1 MTTDHWLYLIHP
13 TFAIIFALPLVGIVS
28 HFAWQT
34 RQRRLKT
41 QAKEKTKISPT
52 VGLDHVRL
60 GKWLTS
66 VVVGVALLG
75 LAHPIFTFISAENI
89 WSESPGRAVLVILMF
104 GVVIG
109 SLAMLFKAKKPMWRV
124 TFSALST
131 IAFIILGSQ
140 DGIFRRENEWFIS
153 HFFYGMAAGILMII
167 SVAILPEIYKSKKWR
182 NAHIILNSIAFLLFV
197 GLGITGARDIFEIAL
212 YQSPAS

>member
-1 MTTDHWLYLIHP
+1 MTTEHWFYLIHP
-13 TFAIIFALPLVGIVS
+13 TFAIIFVLPTVGIVS

-66 VVVGVALLG
+66 LVVGVALIG

-89 WSESPGRAVLVILMF
+89 WSESPGRAILVLLMF
-104 GVVIG
+104 GVTIG
-109 SLAMLFKAKKPMWRV
+109 SLAMLFKAKLPMWRAG
-124 TFSALST
+124 FAALST
-131 IAFIILGSQ
+131 AALMVLGAQ

-153 HFFYGMAAGILMII
+153 HFFYGMIAAVLMII

-182 NAHIILNSIAFLLFV
+182 KAHIILNSIAFLLFV
-197 GLGITGARDIFEIAL
+197 GLGITGARDLFEIAL
-212 YQSPAS
+212 YKSPAS

>member
-28 HFAWQT
+28 RFAWQT

-89 WSESPGRAVLVILMF
+89 WSES
-104 GVVIG
+104 
-109 SLAMLFKAKKPMWRV
+109 RV
-124 TFSALST
+124 QTRS
-131 IAFIILGSQ
+131 
-140 DGIFRRENEWFIS
+140 
-153 HFFYGMAAGILMII
+153 
-167 SVAILPEIYKSKKWR
+167 
-182 NAHIILNSIAFLLFV
+182 
-197 GLGITGARDIFEIAL
+197 
-212 YQSPAS
+212 

>member
-1 MTTDHWLYLIHP
+1 MTFDHWLYLIHP
-13 TFAIIFALPLVGIVS
+13 TFAIVFALPLVGIVT

-41 QAKEKTKISPT
+41 QAKEKTKIPAT

-66 VVVGVALLG
+66 VVVGVSLLG
-75 LAHPIFTFISAENI
+75 LAHPIFKFISAENI
-89 WSESPGRAVLVILMF
+89 WSEDPGRAALVILMF
-104 GVVIG
+104 GVTIG
-109 SLAMLFKAKKPMWRV
+109 SLAMLFKAKQPKWRV
-124 TFSALST
+124 TFSVICT
-131 IAFIILGSQ
+131 FAFIILGSQ

-153 HFFYGMAAGILMII
+153 HFFYGMAAGILMIL

-182 NAHIILNSIAFLLFV
+182 NVHIILNIIAFFLFV

-212 YQSPAS
+212 YQSPA